1 MYREATA
8 ERVSERNDPYTI
20 IETCGDLSSS
30 KLPLGVAYPELVIAD
45 LTASPEWGLS
55 SFEGMFKVLFSLF
68 PECRDIQFL
77 LVVYLL
83 PTAVLDFLSS
93 FKTFNRLE
101 PIITF
106 KPYIGFYEP
115 EKQVDPSNNPVK
127 SQGFIKV
134 VVFVSAEG
142 KDFPECPIEKKIN
155 LHSKKPLHEIEY
167 FLRKPGGDTKA
178 HERMWIC
185 EKAPCWRM
193 VDNDDLKKRGRV
205 HPYCKRVDDIEDII
219 YNWSIHISTIIDI
232 FSGGVV
238 LRAGLLASRQ
248 VVCFARSSQEALFLE
263 SFVKRL
269 KELCVTTKA
278 WCISYR
284 TSKINEE
291 NGVRDGGSQELSH
304 TSSLSRDKNGVRDGG
319 SQELSRTSSL
329 SRDESGAPEGGSQE
343 LNSTCDAEGGSQEL
357 SCNSFPPRVK
367 GMKEMDT
374 GEKNVALETDDVPRM
389 VESEGMKEMDTGEKN
404 VALETDD
411 VPRMLESEKLN
422 EMEKGENNITLKP
435 EDIPQ
440 TVDSEVGME
449 CDTEDNKDDMVT
461 QPQEAPVVRFS

>member
-1 MYREATA
+1 MIGATGNNLASETKLQLKTEEELMKALTDEEVFFYAGFMKIAALTLQRGSLREIKEILLAPDDVWKLFLDVANGWIECSLSHPKGDLPKLVLPLSFEATFRDVMQKLEKNRRKMRTNWFKPFQGMDCRDVKDILEMILEGKLLLRKAPRSEDPRDDLPAYCTWMKIEERLFDEVIREASA

-20 IETCGDLSSS
+20 IETCGDLISS
-30 KLPLGVAYPELVIAD
+30 KLPLGVAYRELVIAD
-45 LTASPEWGLS
+45 LTASPEWDLS

-115 EKQVDPSNNPVK
+115 EKQVDRSNDPMK
-127 SQGFIKV
+127 SLGFIKV

-155 LHSKKPLHEIEY
+155 LHSRKPLHGIEY

-219 YNWSIHISTIIDI
+219 YNWSTHRSTIIDI

-248 VVCFARSSQEALFLE
+248 VV
-263 SFVKRL
+263 
-269 KELCVTTKA
+269 
-278 WCISYR
+278 
-284 TSKINEE
+284 
-291 NGVRDGGSQELSH
+291 
-304 TSSLSRDKNGVRDGG
+304 
-319 SQELSRTSSL
+319 
-329 SRDESGAPEGGSQE
+329 
-343 LNSTCDAEGGSQEL
+343 
-357 SCNSFPPRVK
+357 
-367 GMKEMDT
+367 
-374 GEKNVALETDDVPRM
+374 
-389 VESEGMKEMDTGEKN
+389 
-404 VALETDD
+404 
-411 VPRMLESEKLN
+411 
-422 EMEKGENNITLKP
+422 
-435 EDIPQ
+435 
-440 TVDSEVGME
+440 
-449 CDTEDNKDDMVT
+449 
-461 QPQEAPVVRFS
+461 